1 MIPVVY
7 ESHEIIPSLGG
18 TKHAVPS
25 FWESPSVGG
34 MKQSP
39 DFGGIGGDPQAA
51 YNSCTVLKVIV
62 SNG

>member
-7 ESHEIIPSLGG
+7 ESHEIIPSFGG
-18 TKHAVPS
+18 TKQ
-25 FWESPSVGG
+25 SPSVGG

-51 YNSCTVLKVIV
+51 YNACTVLKVIV